1 MPWALLNGKLWGCA
15 QEVAWQTFRGRKR
28 DGKRGSRN
36 ISKLGRWR
44 EREKFIG
51 SYAYKT
57 MSSQE
62 IGARFKSPNG
72 LTAATIEKK
81 RTGTPDRKQV
91 MV

>member
-1 MPWALLNGKLWGCA
+1 MEG
-15 QEVAWQTFRGRKR
+15 
-28 DGKRGSRN
+28 
-36 ISKLGRWR
+36 

-72 LTAATIEKK
+72 LTAATMEKK